1 MEETHES
8 VHYCLMLTELI
19 CPMQSPSP
27 SLADF
32 LLPRTFS
39 YFFFLFELD
48 LYCRASLFHN
58 HTEGSAV
65 VWVQIRIVAGVL
77 R

>member
-1 MEETHES
+1 MEETPES
-8 VHYCLMLTELI
+8 LPYCPVLTELI
-19 CPMQSPSP
+19 CPEQSPSP

-32 LLPRTFS
+32 LLPRIFLT
-39 YFFFLFELD
+39 FFFLFELD

-65 VWVQIRIVAGVL
+65 VWVQIRIVVGVL
-77 R
+77 T